1 MSARKVSKNPV
12 ADRLADALFDK
23 LQNQGAAPE
32 TSQDLENLFG
42 AMMGRLLNRMLEGE
56 MDNCLG
62 YKKGQNKRCLSS
74 HLSEN
79 LKKFP
84 TLSDLTWIY
93 ALRRLTPENS
103 LQLPSQCSAF
113 RSPD

>member
-42 AMMGRLLNRMLEGE
+42 AMMGRLLNRMLEGTA
-56 MDNCLG
+56 NA
-62 YKKGQNKRCLSS
+62 R
-74 HLSEN
+74 HL
-79 LKKFP
+79 LQA
-84 TLSDLTWIY
+84 TLPGFTNH
-93 ALRRLTPENS
+93 R
-103 LQLPSQCSAF
+103 
-113 RSPD
+113 

>member
-62 YKKGQNKRCLSS
+62 YKKGQN
-74 HLSEN
+74 
-79 LKKFP
+79 
-84 TLSDLTWIY
+84 T
-93 ALRRLTPENS
+93 
-103 LQLPSQCSAF
+103 
-113 RSPD
+113 

>member
-62 YKKGQNKRCLSS
+62 YKKGQNK
-74 HLSEN
+74 
-79 LKKFP
+79 P
-84 TLSDLTWIY
+84 DGSDNERNGHY
-93 ALRRLTPENS
+93 PEAIWQTNS
-103 LQLPSQCSAF
+103 FATGTAVFC
-113 RSPD
+113 

>member
-42 AMMGRLLNRMLEGE
+42 AMMGRL
-56 MDNCLG
+56 
-62 YKKGQNKRCLSS
+62 RCLSS